1 MSTMMRRWELPA
13 FGRGQLRLSGVPVPE
28 AGPGEVLVKV
38 GASSI
43 NYRDSKMIEDG
54 FGYGRPGE
62 APERAFTPGSDLA
75 GDVVA
80 TGRHVSRF
88 GVGDRVLGVFSGGW
102 IDGQWPDAGAN
113 VQNLGGVRTVGT
125 WAEYVVLPEDW
136 LVAAPV
142 SLDVAAAGTLTT
154 AGLTAWTAL
163 VDGGVRPGQTVVVQ
177 GTGGVAL
184 FALQFAAAMGAR
196 VIVITS
202 SEDKARRAL
211 ALGAAHALDRNV
223 DADWAEAVREL
234 TGGRGADVVVEVT
247 SYATAPVREAL
258 DYVATGGTIVL
269 AGTKGWKHIPD
280 FVSDKIVL
288 KEITLR
294 GAIGVTSSAYRSAI
308 RLIESRRLPLERMHT
323 HDFPLRDAELAI
335 RTLAREVPGEDAI
348 HCALFPEH

>member
-75 GDVVA
+75 GDGVA

-102 IDGQWPDAGAN
+102 IDGQWPDASAN

-163 VDGGVRPGQTVVVQ
+163 VDGGIRPGQTVVVQ

-202 SEDKARRAL
+202 SEDKARHAL

-234 TGGRGADVVVEVT
+234 TGGRGADHVLEMIGGDNLARSLHALANGGTVSLIGFLDSLDSRLPTGTMIAKRARIQGQMVGHRRGLEDMVRAIDTLSLQPVVAAEYALQDLPSALEHYDRAPFGKVVVR
-247 SYATAPVREAL
+247 A
-258 DYVATGGTIVL
+258 
-269 AGTKGWKHIPD
+269 
-280 FVSDKIVL
+280 
-288 KEITLR
+288 
-294 GAIGVTSSAYRSAI
+294 
-308 RLIESRRLPLERMHT
+308 
-323 HDFPLRDAELAI
+323 
-335 RTLAREVPGEDAI
+335 
-348 HCALFPEH
+348 